1 MILALGPNICIDWS
15 SDSRSTCEFAKLG
28 PKFGPFAA
36 DLALVAIFSVLAR
49 CPRTPPEWPFNRIS
63 IQFGPFA
70 ADFALV
76 AIFSHLAR
84 CPNKPSR
91 VAFPMGFRPNLA
103 HLLHIWPWWQFLAS
117 WPGAPESLQN
127 CLSNGISAHFDSVA
141 PYFAL
146 VGAWKPYKTRHFW
159 CSYPNQA
166 TCLKSKITL

>member
-1 MILALGPNICIDWS
+1 MSLLSLAPI
-15 SDSRSTCEFAKLG
+15 
-28 PKFGPFAA
+28 
-36 DLALVAIFSVLAR
+36 LVAIFNVPAKYPRTSPEWPSRWDFKPVWPICCRFGLGGHFQR
-49 CPRTPPEWPFNRIS
+49 PGQVPRTPPEWPFNRIS

-91 VAFPMGFRPNLA
+91 MAFPMGFRPSLA

-146 VGAWKPYKTRHFW
+146 VGA
-159 CSYPNQA
+159 
-166 TCLKSKITL
+166 

>member
-1 MILALGPNICIDWS
+1 MSRPSTPEPLQNGLLDGIS
-15 SDSRSTCEFAKLG
+15 SQ
-28 PKFGPFAA
+28 FGPFAA

-76 AIFSHLAR
+76 AIFSHLAK
-84 CPNKPSR
+84 CPKKPSR
-91 VAFPMGFRPNLA
+91 MAFPMGFRPSLA
-103 HLLHIWPWWQFLAS
+103 PLLHIWPWWQFLAS

-127 CLSNGISAHFDSVA
+127 CLSNGISAA